1 MINGEVAERFTSG
14 ILPSALRAAALSRG
28 VRRRSKGGGLDGSL
42 LERFQTAER
51 SDAGPTGAPTGMSG
65 AKPLTASMGLGRELD
80 V

>member
-51 SDAGPTGAPTGMSG
+51 SDAGPTGAPD
-65 AKPLTASMGLGRELD
+65 RD
-80 V
+80 VRRKTVDRVNGSW